1 MWNVFLLAERVVLT
15 IDNSA
20 GLTCY
25 ESRVTCHVSRITC
38 HEARWHGTD
47 YPGNVTRYMDTIE
60 LTLQHRRARILF
72 FENQKY
78 RLVGRYEGVSSKFA
92 DGQKVFVLSEN

>member
-1 MWNVFLLAERVVLT
+1 MAR
-15 IDNSA
+15 
-20 GLTCY
+20 
-25 ESRVTCHVSRITC
+25 CHVLRVTC

-72 FENQKY
+72 FENHKDK
-78 RLVGRYEGVSSKFA
+78 LVGRYQEVWFRFA
-92 DGQKVFVLSEN
+92 ADEKVFVLSEN